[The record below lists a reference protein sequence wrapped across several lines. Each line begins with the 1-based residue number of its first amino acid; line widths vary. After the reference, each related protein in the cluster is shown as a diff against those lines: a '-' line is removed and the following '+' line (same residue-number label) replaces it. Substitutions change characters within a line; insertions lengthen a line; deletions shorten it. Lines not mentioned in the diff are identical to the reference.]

1 MSKTLLTESEIRKM
15 MKFANIGGLAEN
27 FIDQTIDEGYGMEEA
42 EMEEAE
48 MEEAGIME
56 VDTLDEELEALE
68 EEEDAEMSPAMDMEA
83 DDDMDMD
90 MEDDEDD
97 DIDMEDDED
106 EDMDME
112 DDEDDEPG
120 DMSAEVQI
128 DEDDLPAL
136 QTARDILDQIL
147 QAEGG
152 ADDMDD
158 DDEEPMEEGMG
169 MYEEG
174 EGMSEEDIMEEVAR
188 RVAKRLLETKNQG

>member
-15 MKFANIGGLAEN
+15 MKFANIGGLAES
-27 FIDQTIDEGYGMEEA
+27 FIDETIDET
-42 EMEEAE
+42 
-48 MEEAGIME
+48 IDE
-56 VDTLDEELEALE
+56 VDTLDEELDALE
-68 EEEDAEMSPAMDMEA
+68 EEEDAEADMDADMGGDMGGGMEDEGDEMDMEGG
-83 DDDMDMD
+83 DDDMDMEDEGDDLD
-90 MEDDEDD
+90 MEDEG
-97 DIDMEDDED
+97 
-106 EDMDME
+106 
-112 DDEDDEPG
+112 DEPEG

-152 ADDMDD
+152 GDDMDMED
-158 DDEEPMEEGMG
+158 EGDEPEGDEEPMDEG

-188 RVAKRLLETKNQG
+188 RVAKRLLETKKRR

>member
-27 FIDQTIDEGYGMEEA
+27 FIDQTIDEGYGMEEDDLQ
-42 EMEEAE
+42 
-48 MEEAGIME
+48 E
-56 VDTLDEELEALE
+56 VDTLDEELDALE
-68 EEEDAEMSPAMDMEA
+68 EEEDAEGDMGGDMDMEGP
-83 DDDMDMD
+83 DDDMDM
-90 MEDDEDD
+90 
-97 DIDMEDDED
+97 ED
-106 EDMDME
+106 EGDDMDME
-112 DDEDDEPG
+112 DEDDDMDMEDEGDEPEG

-152 ADDMDD
+152 GDDMDMED
-158 DDEEPMEEGMG
+158 EGDEEPMEEGM
-169 MYEEG
+169 YEED

-188 RVAKRLLETKNQG
+188 RVAKRLVETKNKG

>member
-27 FIDQTIDEGYGMEEA
+27 FIDQTIDEGYGMEEDDL
-42 EMEEAE
+42 
-48 MEEAGIME
+48 GE
-56 VDTLDEELEALE
+56 VDTLDEELDALE
-68 EEEDAEMSPAMDMEA
+68 EEEDAEGDMDADMGGDMDMEGA
-83 DDDMDMD
+83 DDDMDM
-90 MEDDEDD
+90 
-97 DIDMEDDED
+97 ED
-106 EDMDME
+106 EGDDMDME
-112 DDEDDEPG
+112 DEGDDMDMEDEGDEPEG

-152 ADDMDD
+152 GDDMDMED
-158 DDEEPMEEGMG
+158 EGDEPEGDEEPMDEG

-188 RVAKRLLETKNQG
+188 RVAKRLLETKNKG

>member
-27 FIDQTIDEGYGMEEA
+27 FIDQTIDEGYGMEE
-42 EMEEAE
+42 
-48 MEEAGIME
+48 
-56 VDTLDEELEALE
+56 VDTLDEELDALE
-68 EEEDAEMSPAMDMEA
+68 EEEDAEGDMGGDMDMEGA
-83 DDDMDMD
+83 DDDMDM
-90 MEDDEDD
+90 
-97 DIDMEDDED
+97 ED
-106 EDMDME
+106 EGDDMDME
-112 DDEDDEPG
+112 DEDDDMDMEDEGDEPEG

-152 ADDMDD
+152 GDDMDMED
-158 DDEEPMEEGMG
+158 EGDEPEGDEEPMEEGM
-169 MYEEG
+169 YEED

-188 RVAKRLLETKNQG
+188 RVAKRLLETKNKG

>member
-15 MKFANIGGLAEN
+15 MNFANIGGLAEN
-27 FIDQTIDEGYGMEEA
+27 FIDQTIDEGYGMEEDDL
-42 EMEEAE
+42 
-48 MEEAGIME
+48 GE
-56 VDTLDEELEALE
+56 VDTLDEELDALE
-68 EEEDAEMSPAMDMEA
+68 EEEDAEGDMDADMGGDMDMEGA
-83 DDDMDMD
+83 DDDMDM
-90 MEDDEDD
+90 
-97 DIDMEDDED
+97 ED
-106 EDMDME
+106 EGDDMDME
-112 DDEDDEPG
+112 DEGDDMDMEDEGDEPEG

-152 ADDMDD
+152 GDDMDMED
-158 DDEEPMEEGMG
+158 EGDEPEGDEEPMDEG

-188 RVAKRLLETKNQG
+188 RVAKRLLETKNKG